1 MRCAISG
8 RQPGQSRYD
17 LHVSPPQRNV
27 DSDKIIGPTGS
38 KHAVSRGKRCEP
50 GSGEACRNSDQILLR
65 HAQLKKTAGKLLSE
79 DVDISVLT
87 QIGGQSDDV
96 GAAPRYFG
104 KRATK
109 GLLHNEAGL
118 TVRIRDAHGARC
130 PLFRLSIPHGF
141 DASSWLKADSHSS
154 GSTLMKWAFC
164 RCSRKGTPLPINV

>member
-1 MRCAISG
+1 CLIFSNGVPGLLDDSGVTGFYSYNGRDCTHQRQVIDSLVRCAISG
-8 RQPGQSRYD
+8 RQPGQSRYN

-96 GAAPRYFG
+96 GAAP
-104 KRATK
+104 
-109 GLLHNEAGL
+109 
-118 TVRIRDAHGARC
+118 
-130 PLFRLSIPHGF
+130 
-141 DASSWLKADSHSS
+141 
-154 GSTLMKWAFC
+154 
-164 RCSRKGTPLPINV
+164 